1 LPAIADD
8 RRVSQ
13 IRFEANDV
21 PRYFRPLT
29 LFAVLSVLVMAVGC
43 AWIEKKPSP
52 GEPDVPQC
60 RQAANAVSATD
71 FDTRESVLHR
81 RADAYSDCMQA
92 HGYVLDEAELDRKLL
107 YQEQV
112 INSEPLGGDPA
123 PFLALYRQ
131 ELRLNPTL
139 WRPGSR

>member
-1 LPAIADD
+1 MA
-8 RRVSQ
+8 
-13 IRFEANDV
+13 
-21 PRYFRPLT
+21 RYFRPLT

-43 AWIEKKPSP
+43 AWIEKKPNP
-52 GEPDVPQC
+52 GVPDVPQC

-92 HGYVLDEAELDRKLL
+92 HGYVLDEAELDRKVL

-112 INSEPLGGDPA
+112 KNSNPLGGDPA

-131 ELRLNPTL
+131 ELRLNPAL
-139 WRPGSR
+139 WRPGPR